1 MVAAAVLNN
10 EDYNEQTIQDMYVK
24 AFKDIIAP
32 FADPSMVAQSA
43 LNAYKGKGATADE
56 PVTDKIGR
64 VLLKSFTPGTLDY
77 INKRL
82 LYEKMEKKFGE
93 GEAKNQYGFGIAK
106 GEVDNLAAF
115 GLRRQTANLSEGFK
129 FNTSKPLRDMQ
140 QSKRRFNNVIKDYTN
155 TDPNAVVEAYKESQ
169 QNKYKHAQRLR
180 TILRS
185 YKRLGMDETDMYRSL
200 TKDGILSDTSM
211 DSLMMIDQNMFIPD
225 ELTEDNILLG
235 EFETKSPI
243 DYNKIM
249 QIYSDMY
256 GSEID

>member
-1 MVAAAVLNN
+1 M
-10 EDYNEQTIQDMYVK
+10 
-24 AFKDIIAP
+24 
-32 FADPSMVAQSA
+32 
-43 LNAYKGKGATADE
+43 GKR
-56 PVTDKIGR
+56 KC
-64 VLLKSFTPGTLDY
+64 
-77 INKRL
+77 
-82 LYEKMEKKFGE
+82 
-93 GEAKNQYGFGIAK
+93 
-106 GEVDNLAAF
+106 
-115 GLRRQTANLSEGFK
+115 
-129 FNTSKPLRDMQ
+129 
-140 QSKRRFNNVIKDYTN
+140 
-155 TDPNAVVEAYKESQ
+155 
-169 QNKYKHAQRLR
+169 KYKHAQRLR

-185 YKRLGMDETDMYRSL
+185 YKRLGMDETDMYRAL